1 MDTLLHDVRYALRQL
16 RARPGFTL
24 VALLTLGLGIGA
36 TTAIFTLLDAIVL
49 RPLPYPNAERLVAVR
64 HTAPGMGIDDAG
76 VSDGTYRHYRAAN
89 RVFDEMGAYQETIWN
104 LSGVDAPER
113 VQVAVVTPSVFTVLD
128 AVPAQGRLFT
138 EAETREQS
146 PVVVISH
153 GLWRRLYG
161 ADPDIGGRT
170 IRLDERPYTVV
181 GVMPAGFEF
190 PRRETDVWY
199 PFGAFLVHTP
209 RVFGFYADA
218 VARLR
223 PGISPRDAEGDL
235 QRLVAQLPEIVP
247 PVTTKELREAQLRAV
262 VVPLKRAVIGNV
274 ASALWVLL
282 GGVAFLLVIACAN
295 VANLFLVRAEH
306 RRRELAVRLALGA
319 SRSDVGRIFVVEA
332 LLLTAAGALLGVAL
346 ADAGVGVL
354 AALEVDLPRLH
365 EVALDWR
372 ALAFAIGVSL
382 VSALVLPLAPYLR
395 YRRIDLASTLAATRP
410 AGERPERQGLHRGLV
425 SLQIALAL
433 MLLVGSALMVRSFWR
448 LSRVDP
454 GFDPSGVLTVE
465 LAVASSSYPSSQA
478 AAQAVAGLYDRLIER
493 TRALPGVID
502 AGGATPL
509 PLTPIPSY
517 YRMSVIAGSVTA
529 DSAAAPV
536 LISMATPG
544 YFSAM
549 RIPLA
554 EGRLFASGD
563 VANRDH
569 AIVANRAFA
578 RRYFPGRDALGQLV
592 QFRGRRGTIVG
603 VVEDVHQESIGS
615 TPGPTLYVPVLPGDR
630 AARVPYIPFH
640 MGIAIRTAVPPLTL
654 AEPVRR
660 IVQELNR
667 KLPVGNIRT
676 MEDIV
681 ATSTARTTFATL
693 LLLIA
698 AIGALFLGSVGV
710 YGVMAYAVSRRTHEM
725 GVRIALGA
733 RASQVTGMVLR
744 QAAGVAAVGLVAGTL
759 GALALT
765 RVLRGL
771 LFEVTPTDPLSF
783 AATACVLLAATLI
796 ASWIPARRATKVDP
810 MVALRME

>member
-1 MDTLLHDVRYALRQL
+1 MNSITQDLRYALRTL
-16 RARPGFTL
+16 RARPGFAL

-64 HTAPGMGIDDAG
+64 HTAPGLGIEDAG
-76 VSDGTYRHYRAAN
+76 VSDGTYRHYRGAN
-89 RVFDEMGAYQETIWN
+89 RVFDDLGAYQEIVLNIT
-104 LSGVDAPER
+104 GVDAPER
-113 VQVAVVTPSVFTVLD
+113 VHVAVVTPSVFTVLD
-128 AVPAQGRLFT
+128 AVPAHGRLFT

-153 GLWRRLYG
+153 GLWRRRFN
-161 ADPDIGGRT
+161 ADPEIVGRT
-170 IRLDERPYTVV
+170 IRLHEAPYTVV

-190 PRRETDVWY
+190 PRRETDVWRPY
-199 PFGAFLVHTP
+199 GSILVHTP
-209 RVFGFYADA
+209 TVFGLYSDA
-218 VARLR
+218 IARLR
-223 PGISPRDAEGDL
+223 PGISPREAEGDL
-235 QRLVAQLPEIVP
+235 QRLVAQLPELFSD
-247 PVTTKELREAQLRAV
+247 VTTERLREAQFRAV
-262 VVPLKRAVIGNV
+262 VVPLKRAVIGNM

-282 GGVAFLLVIACAN
+282 GGVAFFLVIACAN
-295 VANLFLVRAEH
+295 VANLFLIRAEH

-319 SRSDVGRIFVVEA
+319 SGSDVGRTFVVEA
-332 LLLTAAGALLGVAL
+332 LLLTAAGALLGLAL
-346 ADAGVGVL
+346 ADAGVSVL

-372 ALAFAIGVSL
+372 ALGFAIGVSL

-465 LAVASSSYPSSQA
+465 LALPYSSYPSSQA
-478 AAQAVAGLYDRLIER
+478 AAAFYDRLIER
-493 TRALPGVID
+493 IRALPGVID

-517 YRMSVIAGSVTA
+517 YRMSVIAGSVTTDSA
-529 DSAAAPV
+529 ASAAAPV
-536 LISMATPG
+536 LISVATLA
-544 YFSAM
+544 YFTAM

-554 EGRLFASGD
+554 EGRLFAAGD
-563 VANRDH
+563 AANRDH
-569 AIVANRAFA
+569 EIVVNRAFA

-592 QFRGRRGTIVG
+592 RFRRRGTIVG

-615 TPGPTLYVPVLPGDR
+615 APGPTLYVPVLPGDR

-640 MGIAIRTAVPPLTL
+640 MGIAIRTAVSPLTL

-660 IVQELNR
+660 IVQELDRN
-667 KLPVGNIRT
+667 LPVGNIRT

-698 AIGALFLGSVGV
+698 AVGALFLGSVGV
-710 YGVMAYAVSRRTHEM
+710 YGVMAYTVSRRTHEM

-733 RASQVTGMVLR
+733 RASQVTAMVLR

-771 LFEVTPTDPLSF
+771 LFEITPTDPLSF

-796 ASWIPARRATKVDP
+796 ASWIPARRATQVDP
-810 MVALRME
+810 MVALRTE